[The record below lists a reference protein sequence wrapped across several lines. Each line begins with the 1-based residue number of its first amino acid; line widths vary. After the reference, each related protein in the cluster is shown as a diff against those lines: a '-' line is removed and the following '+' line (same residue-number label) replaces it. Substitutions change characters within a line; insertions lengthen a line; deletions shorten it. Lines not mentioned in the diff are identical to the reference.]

1 MLMNEVLNKF
11 IIMQIEPRTP
21 VLNERSV
28 ALEWTM
34 SSSLPN
40 FMLDRAEEIKT
51 MYMLGM
57 DVILMKFIPIF
68 IEDILKSLVVNFKAD
83 YYEQISELYEDYESR
98 TVYFWNY
105 LNEIKNLSILTEED
119 FTFCQRYVQEKI
131 RNNEIHN
138 KEYTKYRG
146 TKNYLTNTETG
157 ELREADEQF
166 EKMVKSDPSLLRAI
180 NSNKTVE
187 GIQLEVVGILN
198 LIQRNALLLSRSG
211 YLATKEVYDGIG
223 KVSTD
228 FQITVNMVKYEDL
241 EFALKQNPL
250 IKTYDIKK
258 DNEKIILNL
267 KYKKAILNA
276 EVFQTLS
283 SIVTID
289 SIHSN

>member
-1 MLMNEVLNKF
+1 MNEILDKF
-11 IIMQIEPRTP
+11 IKMQIEPRKP
-21 VLNERSV
+21 VLNDRRV
-28 ALEWTM
+28 ALDWKM
-34 SSSLPN
+34 SSCLPN

-51 MYMLGM
+51 MFMLGM

-68 IEDILKSLVVNFKAD
+68 IEDILKTLVVNFKAD

-98 TVYFWNY
+98 KVYFWNY
-105 LNEIKNLSILTEED
+105 LNEVKDLSILTEED
-119 FTFCQRYVQEKI
+119 FKFCQRYVHEKI

-146 TKNYLTNTETG
+146 TKNYLTNTKTG
-157 ELREADEQF
+157 EVREADEQF
-166 EKMVKSDPSLLRAI
+166 EKMIKNDPSLLRAI
-180 NSNKTVE
+180 NNNRTVE

-211 YLATKEVYDGIG
+211 YLATKDVYDGIG
-223 KVSTD
+223 KTSTN
-228 FQITVNMVKYEDL
+228 FQITVNTVIYEDL
-241 EFALKQNPL
+241 EYALKQNPL
-250 IKTYDIKK
+250 IKNYEIKK

-267 KYKKAILNA
+267 QYKKAILNA